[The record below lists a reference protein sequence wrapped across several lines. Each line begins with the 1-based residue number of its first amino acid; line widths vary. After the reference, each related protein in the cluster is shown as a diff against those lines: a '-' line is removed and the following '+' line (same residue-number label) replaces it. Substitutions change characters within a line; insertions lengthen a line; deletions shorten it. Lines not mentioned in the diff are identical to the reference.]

1 MTEFQAKYY
10 ANGNGNG
17 KKNGH
22 KSADAQL
29 LESYVF
35 GRVQPQ
41 AVELEQAVLG
51 AIMLNREA
59 LPLVMD
65 ILKPESFYLES
76 HQIIYRACLYL
87 FGQTYP
93 VDLLTVT
100 EHLHKSGDL
109 EKVGGGHYLT
119 ELSHRVASAANIEY
133 HARIVHQKWIGRQ
146 LIEISTATIRDA
158 YEDSQDV
165 LNLLETH
172 EKGLMNI
179 VQGHASKGA
188 RAAKGVMQDSIRKI
202 ERARKSEGLT
212 GVPSGFTSLDRF
224 TGGWQAGDLI
234 ILAARPG
241 MGKTA
246 LLVQMLTNAA
256 ADFDRPVALFSL
268 EMPDVQILDRI
279 ISLKTGIDLHRL
291 RRGDVTDA
299 EMDEVYKLG
308 DVFDASIFVDE
319 TPGLTLFE
327 VRARAR
333 RLKMQHD
340 IQMVVIDYLQLM
352 SGGEGAKGNREQ
364 EIASI
369 TRGLKS
375 LAKELGVPVIA
386 LSQLSRAVEVR
397 GGSKRPQLSDLRESG
412 SIEQEADAVVFI
424 YRPAYYKILENE
436 DGSDC
441 SKSAELI
448 FAKHRNGPVDTVD
461 LKFDDTCAR
470 FYEDDFS
477 DQFPAT
483 PPPFSPALPS
493 GAGRNEDLPF

>member
-1 MTEFQAKYY
+1 MSEIQAKYK
-10 ANGNGNG
+10 ANGNGA
-17 KKNGH
+17 KNGY
-22 KSADAQL
+22 KSSDAQP
-29 LESYVF
+29 LENYVF

-41 AVELEQAVLG
+41 AVPLEEAVLG

-76 HQIIYRACLYL
+76 HQLIYRACLNL

-100 EHLHKSGDL
+100 EYLHKSGEL
-109 EKVGGGHYLT
+109 EKVGGGYYLV
-119 ELSHRVASAANIEY
+119 ELSHRVASSANIEY
-133 HARIVHQKWIGRQ
+133 HARIIHQKWIGRR
-146 LIEISTATIRDA
+146 LIEISTETIRNA
-158 YEDSQDV
+158 YEDSDDV

-172 EKGLMNI
+172 EKSLMGV
-179 VQGHASKGA
+179 VQGNGSKGA
-188 RAAKGVMQDSIRKI
+188 RPAKDVMQDSIRKI

-212 GVPSGFTSLDRF
+212 GIPSGFTVLDRF
-224 TGGWQAGDLI
+224 TGGWQPGDLI
-234 ILAARPG
+234 VLAARPG

-246 LLVQMLTNAA
+246 LLVQMLVNAA
-256 ADFDRPVALFSL
+256 ADFERPVALFSL
-268 EMPDVQILDRI
+268 EMPDVQILDRV

-291 RRGDVTDA
+291 RRGDVSDQQM
-299 EMDEVYKLG
+299 EEVYKLG
-308 DVFDASIFVDE
+308 EAFNARMFVDE
-319 TPGLTLFE
+319 SPGLTLFE

-333 RLKMQHD
+333 RLKMQHN

-352 SGGEGAKGNREQ
+352 SGGTDKSGNREQ
-364 EIASI
+364 EIAAI

-375 LAKELGVPVIA
+375 LAKELDVPVIA

-397 GGSKRPQLSDLRESG
+397 GGAKRPQLSDLRESG

-424 YRPAYYKILENE
+424 YRPAYYKILEDE
-436 DGSDC
+436 DGQDS
-441 SKSAELI
+441 SKSAEII

-470 FYEDDFS
+470 FYEDDIS
-477 DQFPAT
+477 PQFPAT
-483 PPPFSPALPS
+483 PPPFSPALP
-493 GAGRNEDLPF
+493 GAFKPTENMPF

>member
-1 MTEFQAKYY
+1 MSERQATYTKR
-10 ANGNGNG
+10 
-17 KKNGH
+17 NGH
-22 KSADAQL
+22 NRHNGHATAAAQP
-29 LESYVF
+29 LENYVF

-41 AVELEQAVLG
+41 AIELEQAVLG

-59 LPLVMD
+59 LPIVMD
-65 ILKPESFYLES
+65 ILRPESFYLEA
-76 HQIIYRACLYL
+76 HQTIYRACLWL

-100 EHLHKSGDL
+100 EQIHKNGEL
-109 EKVGGGHYLT
+109 EKVGGGHYLV
-119 ELSHRVASAANIEY
+119 ELSHRVASSANIEY
-133 HARIVHQKWIGRQ
+133 HARIVQQKWIGRR
-146 LIEISTATIRDA
+146 LIELSTETIRTA
-158 YEDSQDV
+158 YEDSDDV
-165 LNLLETH
+165 LSLLETH
-172 EKGLMNI
+172 EKGLMGI
-179 VQGHASKGA
+179 VQGQNSKGA
-188 RAAKGVMQDSIRKI
+188 RPARDIMQDSIRKI

-212 GVPSGFTSLDRF
+212 GVPSGFTVLDRF

-256 ADFDRPVALFSL
+256 VDFERPVALFSL

-279 ISLKTGIDLHRL
+279 ISLKTGIDLHKL
-291 RRGDVTDA
+291 RRGEVSDN
-299 EMDEVYKLG
+299 EMEQVYKLG
-308 DVFDASIFVDE
+308 EAFNARMFVDE
-319 TPGLTLFE
+319 SPGLTLFE

-352 SGGEGAKGNREQ
+352 SGGTDKTGNREQ

-369 TRGLKS
+369 ARGLKS

-397 GGSKRPQLSDLRESG
+397 GGEKRPQLSDLRESG

-424 YRPAYYKILENE
+424 YRPAYYKILERE
-436 DGSDC
+436 DGQDC
-441 SKSAELI
+441 SKAAELI

-461 LKFDDTCAR
+461 LKFDETCAR

-477 DQFPAT
+477 GQFPGKPT
-483 PPPFSPALPS
+483 FSPALP
-493 GAGRNEDLPF
+493 GGTGRNEDLPF